1 VTLVGDDP
9 GAKSSSVPCASE
21 AALADLA
28 IPTLYPADSQDVL
41 DFGLHAQFLSRFS
54 GLWSALKIAT
64 AVADAT
70 ATAVVARD
78 TITIT
83 EGNTG
88 LSAHRPSS
96 MLLGENLMALE
107 RSLHDVRLPRAVE
120 YARLNGLPGGRGAKR
135 HTPGRAPRAVLFPGR
150 APPTPPPPPP
160 PPPSQGADVAASWWP
175 AVRARRRATRGLS
188 YTSATTVQPPAA
200 YDRRPMTDRQRRVM
214 VRSAALRVAA

>member
-120 YARLNGLPGGRGAKR
+120 YARLNGLPGGRAANR
-135 HTPGRAPRAVLFPGR
+135 HPARPARRPRAPMSPHPGGRLSALVAVPLAGCR
-150 APPTPPPPPP
+150 TPRQPR
-160 PPPSQGADVAASWWP
+160 SS
-175 AVRARRRATRGLS
+175 RRRR
-188 YTSATTVQPPAA
+188 
-200 YDRRPMTDRQRRVM
+200 MTAGR
-214 VRSAALRVAA
+214 